1 MIKFKRTHV
10 IAKTKIEWLFLFLGV
25 LLGGC
30 QTKQSPKTATYS
42 LVADIEGCAECQVRM
57 YLSDYSNTKMTIDT
71 TIKTGHFSL
80 RGRIAQPGFYGFA
93 YGSKVDRTVAGFV
106 ELYLPTDSVHLTATK
121 KQIRTKFYQQ
131 SASGLSYL
139 RNTVVFSTSPLQR
152 EWEQYLLARDSV
164 EHKYY
169 LDKALVVAKFNQTIG
184 AGNRALMERW
194 GDSARSFTYRFSGYR
209 AAAAAKFIQQHPASV
224 ASLYAMLD
232 NSDDR
237 PAVAGFRHYYQAMPA
252 PLRASYYGH
261 LLDQRLARTESRN
274 QNNQR
279 FVGHF
284 IDHLIGKT
292 PTGQALAANQLF
304 MQHKLTLIEF
314 WASWCGPCRMEMP
327 KYYKLYQQYKG
338 QGFGMMGVS
347 LDNDYNKWVHAIAED
362 SLRIP
367 HLSELQGGNGED
379 IRRFDITGIPANIL
393 VDSRGKIVA
402 VDIPWPK
409 LKKHLQQ
416 AL

>member
-1 MIKFKRTHV
+1 MIKFKRTTV
-10 IAKTKIEWLFLFLGV
+10 LAKTKLEWLFLFSGA

-42 LVADIEGCAECQVRM
+42 LVADIEGCAECEVKL
-57 YLSDYSNTKMTIDT
+57 YLSDYSNKKMTIDT
-71 TIKTGHFSL
+71 TIRTGRFSL
-80 RGRIAQPGFYGFA
+80 RGSIAQPGFYGFS

-106 ELYLPTDSVHLTATK
+106 ELYLPTDSVHVTATK

-152 EWEQYLLARDSV
+152 AWEQYLLARDSV

-194 GDSARSFTYRFSGYR
+194 GDSARSFSYRFSGYR
-209 AAAAAKFIQQHPASV
+209 AAAAAGFVQQHSASV

-237 PAVAGFRHYYQAMPA
+237 PAVAGFRQQYQAMPA

-261 LLDQRLARTESRN
+261 LLDQKLARTESRN

-279 FVGHF
+279 FVGSY
-284 IDHLIGKT
+284 IQHLAGKT

-304 MQHKLTLIEF
+304 KQHKLTLIEF

-327 KYYKLYQQYKG
+327 KYYKLYKQYKG
-338 QGFGMMGVS
+338 QGFGMLGVS
-347 LDNDYNKWVHAIAED
+347 LDNDYNKWVHAIAEG

-379 IRRFDITGIPANIL
+379 VQRFDITGIPANIL

-409 LKKHLQQ
+409 LQKHLEQ